1 MIIYR
6 QLEKRK
12 ELKTLAITLKA
23 ARVNKNL
30 TQAEAAKLLG
40 ISKDS
45 LWNYENGR
53 SFPDVRVIKKMEEV
67 YELSYDN
74 LIFLPNDNG

>member
-1 MIIYR
+1 MS
-6 QLEKRK
+6 
-12 ELKTLAITLKA
+12 ITLKA

-30 TQAEAAKLLG
+30 TQVEAAKLLG

-67 YELSYDN
+67 YELSYSDIN
-74 LIFLPNDNG
+74 FLPNDNG

>member
-1 MIIYR
+1 M
-6 QLEKRK
+6 
-12 ELKTLAITLKA
+12 AITLKA

-53 SFPDVRVIKKMEEV
+53 SYPDVRVIKKMEEV
-67 YELSYDN
+67 YGLSYDK
-74 LIFLPNDNG
+74 LIFFPNNND

>member
-1 MIIYR
+1 M
-6 QLEKRK
+6 
-12 ELKTLAITLKA
+12 AITLKA